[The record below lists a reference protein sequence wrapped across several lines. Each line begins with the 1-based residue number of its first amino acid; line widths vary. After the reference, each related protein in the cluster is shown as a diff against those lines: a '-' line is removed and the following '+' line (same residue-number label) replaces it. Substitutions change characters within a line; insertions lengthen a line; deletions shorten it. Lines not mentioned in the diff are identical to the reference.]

1 MGFLLGDTDGGQ
13 EIEDFLALNFQLP
26 GQIVDSNLRLH
37 PLCVSPNF
45 R

>member
-1 MGFLLGDTDGGQ
+1 VGFLLSNTKGGQ
-13 EIEDFLALNFQLP
+13 EIEDFLALDFQLP

-37 PLCVSPNF
+37 PPFVSPNF